1 MKFVEMPKE
10 LQTKSIET
18 LSLNYGMPEQIIE
31 KDWWVSAVMRA
42 LFALPYANQMSFKG
56 GTSLSKCWNVISRFS
71 EDIDIAVNRGYLG
84 YGGELSRTQ
93 VSDKLRRAAC
103 TFVRERL
110 QNDLRDKMIEQ
121 GIPSDKFSIEVN
133 ITSISTVDPEVIN
146 VRYDSL
152 YPMLSYIRNAVKIE
166 VSGRSMSEPLENV
179 QLRSMI
185 EDSFPNTKFAEAKFN
200 VPTVKPERTFL
211 EKVCLLHEE
220 FSKEVAEVRETFP
233 KNELIKTHTARR
245 TGATLMYL
253 AGMDIYDIMKIT
265 GHTSPAVLKKY
276 IRADELQVVDK
287 IKGKYNYF
295 D

>member
-1 MKFVEMPKE
+1 
-10 LQTKSIET
+10 
-18 LSLNYGMPEQIIE
+18 
-31 KDWWVSAVMRA
+31 MRA
-42 LFALPYANQMSFKG
+42 LFALPYANQISFKG

-71 EDIDIAVNRGYLG
+71 EDIDIAVNRVFLG

-166 VSGRSMSEPLENV
+166 VSGRSMSEPIENV

-185 EDSFPNTKFAEAKFN
+185 EDAFPNTKFAEAKFN

>member
-71 EDIDIAVNRGYLG
+71 EDIDIAVNRVFLG

-166 VSGRSMSEPLENV
+166 VSGRSMSEPIENV

-185 EDSFPNTKFAEAKFN
+185 EDAFPNTKFAEAKFN